1 MIEMINIPG
10 VSGMMAGSDGHIYR
24 TDGERVNEYS
34 INTGYFFI
42 RVGKKNVLVHHLI
55 AKAFLG
61 ERPDGYDV
69 DHINYNKEDNR
80 PENLRY
86 LTIKENRGHRRK
98 GVSRGRSYI
107 KVTDR
112 DGKIRRFTNCNRAAR
127 AIGCDARSVRQAAE
141 GAFMLKGC
149 KVDRLYFSDL
159 QLKLFF

>member
-1 MIEMINIPG
+1 MNEVINIPG
-10 VSGMMAGSDGHIYR
+10 FAGLMAGSDGHIYR
-24 TDGERVNEYS
+24 PDGKRVSEYQ

-55 AKAFLG
+55 ARAFLG
-61 ERPDGYDV
+61 ERPEGYDV
-69 DHINYNKEDNR
+69 DHVNYNKVDNR
-80 PENLRY
+80 PENMRY
-86 LTIKENRGHRRK
+86 LTVKENRGHRRK

-112 DGKIRRFTNCNRAAR
+112 DGKIRRFGNCNRAAR

-141 GAFMLKGC
+141 GAFLLKGC

>member
-1 MIEMINIPG
+1 MIEFARIPG
-10 VSGMMAGSDGHIYR
+10 FSGLMAGDDGHIYR
-24 TDGERVNEYS
+24 SGGELVKEYS

-42 RVGKKNVLVHHLI
+42 RVGKKNVLVHDLV
-55 AKAFLG
+55 ARAFLG

-112 DGKIRRFTNCNRAAR
+112 EGKVRRFTNCNRAAR

-141 GAFMLKGC
+141 GAFLLKGC
-149 KVDRLYFSDL
+149 KVNRLYFSDL
-159 QLKLFF
+159 QLKLLF